1 MSILAM
7 AVGDVGSTD
16 DEEKEDREL
25 SQTSM
30 DGSFR
35 CTTLRQTQ
43 YVTKCVYQALERLV
57 CDVSFN
63 KAIWSIVSAPAPP
76 EIPKPRSA
84 QSHKIQPEM
93 PQNPS
98 TTMDKKLPVNI
109 RTALSPNIPALFRI
123 HVAAFEEDECWQSM
137 QRSQLLGRNQRYARR
152 PCPEYILQDRGSD
165 ASTRAERAH
174 CRLDVLQSRR
184 RPGSLCNA

>member
-1 MSILAM
+1 MKRKKTENCLKLRWMDRLDVRLSDKRSMSQNASIKLLNVSLAM
-7 AVGDVGSTD
+7 CPSTRRSGLLYLHLCLP
-16 DEEKEDREL
+16 K
-25 SQTSM
+25 S
-30 DGSFR
+30 
-35 CTTLRQTQ
+35 
-43 YVTKCVYQALERLV
+43 
-57 CDVSFN
+57 
-63 KAIWSIVSAPAPP
+63 
-76 EIPKPRSA
+76 PKPRST
-84 QSHKIQPEM
+84 QSHKIQPEV

-109 RTALSPNIPALFRI
+109 RTALSRNIPALSHI
-123 HVAAFEEDECWQSM
+123 HVAAFEKDKCWQSM

-152 PCPEYILQDRGSD
+152 PCPEYNLQDKGSD